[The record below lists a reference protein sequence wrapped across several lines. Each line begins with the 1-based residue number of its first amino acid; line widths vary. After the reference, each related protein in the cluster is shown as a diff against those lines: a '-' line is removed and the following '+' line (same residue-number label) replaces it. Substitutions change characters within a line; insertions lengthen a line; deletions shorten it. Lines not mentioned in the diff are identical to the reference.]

1 MPTPPLSLLCAELAS
16 LASLISPSI
25 SLLSREDNFLPLLP
39 SSLLFLLVRNL
50 AIFFPRQPEEFSY
63 NSWSVGGIRLTITK
77 PERDNPRKASPP

>member
-1 MPTPPLSLLCAELAS
+1 
-16 LASLISPSI
+16 
-25 SLLSREDNFLPLLP
+25 
-39 SSLLFLLVRNL
+39 VRNL